1 MNSLQLAKSICACAE
16 VGLALKDKNHPC
28 HKVVMTQQEMI
39 QGDESVRQRPE
50 PWIGNLENSKVL
62 FISSNPSISDDPDI
76 SIREDFPT
84 YGTPEDVSA
93 EFFINRFNHEDGAPH
108 ATFNY
113 EGHANF
119 LYRSNDGKY
128 RGKGN
133 SFDKPIET
141 WQGVYERAKEI
152 LGESCDPAVNYALT
166 EVVKCKS
173 KAEVGV
179 KEASSKCIDKWM
191 HKAMEISPAKIVVVI
206 GAPARNN
213 FAHKLADLGTD
224 FGTDSKGYQ
233 KLGQRGR
240 ALRDIKISDFGGKRR
255 IYIFNW
261 HPTSMIPNKSEL
273 LQFKNAYG
281 PGLVEWMNQI
291 ANGTVEIPASP
302 DALESIIKDKT
313 NEALT
318 LRNGE

>member
-1 MNSLQLAKSICACAE
+1 MNSTELAKSICACTE
-16 VGLALKDKNHPC
+16 VGLALKDKKHPC
-28 HKVVMTQQEMI
+28 HKVVMTQKEMI

-50 PWIGNLENSKVL
+50 PWIGNLEKSKVL
-62 FISSNPSISDDPDI
+62 FISSNPSISDDPNI

-84 YGTPEDVSA
+84 YGTSEDDSA
-93 EFFINRFNHEDGAPH
+93 EFFVNRFNRKDRAPH

-113 EGHANF
+113 GGHANF

-152 LGESCDPAVNYALT
+152 LGESCDPAENYALT

-173 KAEVGV
+173 KAEKGV
-179 KEASSKCIDKWM
+179 KEASPKCIYKWM
-191 HKAMEISPAKIVVVI
+191 RRVMELSPAKLVVII

-213 FAHKLADLGTD
+213 FAHKLADLGSD

-240 ALRDIKISDFGGKRR
+240 ALRDIKISDFDGKRR
-255 IYIFNW
+255 IYVFNW

-281 PGLVEWMNQI
+281 SELVEWMNHI
-291 ANGTVEIPASP
+291 ANGEIEIPDSSG
-302 DALESIIKDKT
+302 ALESIIKDKT
-313 NEALT
+313 KVVTN

>member
-1 MNSLQLAKSICACAE
+1 MKSLELAKSICACTE
-16 VGLALKDKNHPC
+16 VGLALTDKNHPC
-28 HKVVMTQQEMI
+28 HKVVMTQQDMI
-39 QGDESVRQRPE
+39 QGDESMRQRPE

-62 FISSNPSISDDPDI
+62 FISSNPSISDDPDV

-84 YGTPEDVSA
+84 YGTSEDVA
-93 EFFINRFNHEDGAPH
+93 AQFFVERFVPKDGLPH
-108 ATFNY
+108 ATFNF

-133 SFDKPIET
+133 SSTKPIET

-152 LGESCDPAVNYALT
+152 LGESCNPSENYALT

-173 KAEVGV
+173 KAEKGV
-179 KEASSKCIDKWM
+179 KEASAKCIDQWM
-191 HKAMEISPAKIVVVI
+191 HKVLEISPAKLVVVI

-213 FAHKLADLGTD
+213 FAHKLADLGSE

-240 ALRDIKISDFGGKRR
+240 ALRDIKISEFGGKRR
-255 IYIFNW
+255 IYAFNW

-273 LQFKNAYG
+273 LQFRNAYG
-281 PGLVEWMNQI
+281 PEIVQWMADI
-291 ANGTVEIPASP
+291 ANGVVQIPASS
-302 DALESIIKDKT
+302 ALLESIIKDKT
-313 NEALT
+313 EGSNRLG
-318 LRNGE
+318 NGA

>member
-1 MNSLQLAKSICACAE
+1 MKSLDLAKSICSCKE
-16 VGLALKDKNHPC
+16 VGLALKDSNHPC
-28 HKVVMTQQEMI
+28 HKVVMTQEEMI
-39 QGDESVRQRPE
+39 QGNENVRQRPE
-50 PWIGNLENSKVL
+50 PWIGNLQNSKVL

-84 YGTPEDVSA
+84 YGISEEKSA
-93 EFFINRFNHEDGAPH
+93 EFFVDRFDDKNGAPY
-108 ATFNY
+108 ATFKY
-113 EGHANF
+113 ENHSNF
-119 LYRSNDGKY
+119 LYRSNDGNY

-133 SFDKPIET
+133 SSNKPIET

-152 LGESCDPAVNYALT
+152 LGETCDPSENYALT

-173 KAEVGV
+173 KAEKGV
-179 KEASSKCIDKWM
+179 KEASTKCIDTWM
-191 HKAMEISPAKIVVVI
+191 QRVMELSPAKLVVVI

-213 FAHKLADLGTD
+213 FAHKLADLGSD

-240 ALRDIKISDFGGKRR
+240 ALRDIKLSDFGGVRR
-255 IYIFNW
+255 LYIFNW

-281 PGLVEWMNQI
+281 PTLVEWMNQI
-291 ANGTVEIPASP
+291 ANEKVDIPGSP
-302 DALESIIKDKT
+302 EELRSVIMNKT
-313 NEALT
+313 EN
-318 LRNGE
+318 

>member
-1 MNSLQLAKSICACAE
+1 MKSLELAKSICACTE
-16 VGLALKDKNHPC
+16 VGLALADKNHPC
-28 HKVVMTQQEMI
+28 HKVVMTQQDMI
-39 QGDESVRQRPE
+39 QGDESMRQRPE

-62 FISSNPSISDDPDI
+62 FISSNPSISDDPDV

-84 YGTPEDVSA
+84 YGTSA
-93 EFFINRFNHEDGAPH
+93 DAAAQFFVKRFVQKDGVPH

-113 EGHANF
+113 DGHANF
-119 LYRSNDGKY
+119 LYRSNDGKF

-133 SFDKPIET
+133 SSTKPIET

-152 LGESCDPAVNYALT
+152 LGDSCNPSENYALT

-173 KAEVGV
+173 KAEKGV
-179 KEASSKCIDKWM
+179 KEASAKCIDQWM
-191 HKAMEISPAKIVVVI
+191 HKVLEISPAKLVVI

-213 FAHKLADLGTD
+213 FAHKLADLGSE

-240 ALRDIKISDFGGKRR
+240 ALRDIKISEFGGKRR
-255 IYIFNW
+255 IYAFNW

-273 LQFKNAYG
+273 LQFRNAYG
-281 PGLVEWMNQI
+281 PEIVQWMADI
-291 ANGTVEIPASP
+291 ANGVVQIPASS
-302 DALESIIKDKT
+302 ALLESIIKDKT
-313 NEALT
+313 EGSYRLG
-318 LRNGE
+318 NGE

>member
-1 MNSLQLAKSICACAE
+1 MNSLELAKSICACTE
-16 VGLALKDKNHPC
+16 VGLALNDKNHPC

-84 YGTPEDVSA
+84 YATSEDDSA
-93 EFFINRFNHEDGAPH
+93 QFFVNRFNSEDGAPH

-113 EGHANF
+113 QDRSNF

-152 LGESCDPAVNYALT
+152 LGEGCDPAENYALT

-179 KEASSKCIDKWM
+179 KKASANCIDQWM
-191 HKAMEISPAKIVVVI
+191 HKVMQISPANLVVVI
-206 GAPARNN
+206 GAPARDI
-213 FAHKLADLGTD
+213 FAHKLADLGSE
-224 FGTDSKGYQ
+224 FGADSKGYQ

-273 LQFKNAYG
+273 LQFRNAYG
-281 PGLVEWMNQI
+281 PGLVEWLSSI
-291 ANGTVEIPASP
+291 ANGEVAIPTSP
-302 DALESIIKDKT
+302 EALQSIIERKT
-313 NEALT
+313 ENSIILS
-318 LRNGE
+318 NGE